1 MNDQIVTVRIAGQ
14 EFQAVVN
21 NSIKDTI
28 IHENLYIRALLD
40 MADYLEASPTYQELR
55 TSLRKRPK
63 KTIETDKCQ
72 REVRGPFRIPAAI
85 EGVWIYLKV
94 YVSSEKE
101 FLRNI
106 RLAPTF
112 MGVNA
117 LKKLVQGSVT
127 TDLDNDFTVPMKFWP
142 GESREIETE
151 VLLDTGAAPNV
162 ITTGVWRK
170 IGCPK
175 LSKSQIHLLLA
186 DQGKIGFPGRTN
198 FYHI

>member
-1 MNDQIVTVRIAGQ
+1 MVTVRIAGQ

-28 IHENLYIRALLD
+28 IHENLYVRALLD
-40 MADYLEASPTYQELR
+40 MADYLETWPTYQELR

-63 KTIETDKCQ
+63 KMLETDKGQ

-127 TDLDNDFTVPMKFWP
+127 TELDNDFTVPMKFWP
-142 GESREIETE
+142 GRS
-151 VLLDTGAAPNV
+151 
-162 ITTGVWRK
+162 
-170 IGCPK
+170 
-175 LSKSQIHLLLA
+175 
-186 DQGKIGFPGRTN
+186 GKQRLKCS
-198 FYHI
+198 